1 MKFFLIL
8 SKRSLAVI
16 LSVSVISLL
25 ITMQVF
31 SQKASLI
38 DGSTN
43 QLRMIYLK
51 SLKLEA
57 DDSNVSHKDIVIPQK
72 FNDVYTEYNNL
83 QKKAGF
89 DLSRFKGKNA
99 TVYTYELLGTKR
111 EIHLIVCE
119 GAIIGGDIAD
129 VMFGG
134 NMYPL
139 K

>member
-16 LSVSVISLL
+16 LAAVIILFIIL
-25 ITMQVF
+25 AQIF
-31 SQKASLI
+31 SAKASRI

-43 QLRMIYLK
+43 AARMLYLK
-51 SLKLEA
+51 SLKLAAE
-57 DDSNVSHKDIVIPQK
+57 DENVTSKDIVIPQK
-72 FNDVYTEYNNL
+72 FGEVYKNYNNL
-83 QKKAGF
+83 QKEAGF
-89 DLSRFKGKNA
+89 DLAAYKGETA
-99 TVYTYELLGTKR
+99 TVYTYSLSGTKR

-129 VMFGG
+129 VKLGG